1 MDVYLDDKKI
11 HLDWGF
17 PEKISQLKKR
27 DSITLDICLYIYD
40 NMVKPDTDLE
50 FLKHIKE
57 VPETIYVSKSNY
69 YWWVFEGCKLIDINV
84 YRDKNFYDYRG
95 RDIEKWNCKLTF
107 SYKDVYGSNKKSVV
121 ERDIK
126 LKKLFSE

>member
-11 HLDWGF
+11 GLNWGF

-27 DSITLDICLYIYD
+27 DTITLDLCYYIYD
-40 NMVKPDTDLE
+40 NIEKFGDDLE
-50 FLKHIKE
+50 FLQHIKE
-57 VPETIYVSKSNY
+57 VPENIYVSKSNY
-69 YWWVFEGCKLIDINV
+69 YWWVFEGCKLIDKKIEK
-84 YRDKNFYDYRG
+84 DKNFLGYNG
-95 RDIEKWNCKLTF
+95 RNVDKWDCKLTF
-107 SYKDVYGSNKKSVV
+107 SYKGVYGSNKKSVV